1 MLRDLSQSK
10 SVFELNSMTS
20 QMKNSKKLFEEKILD
35 IVTSEMS
42 QYINLKV
49 K

>member
-10 SVFELNSMTS
+10 SVFELNRMTNH
-20 QMKNSKKLFEEKILD
+20 MKTSKKLFNKEILD
-35 IVTSEMS
+35 IVNSEMS